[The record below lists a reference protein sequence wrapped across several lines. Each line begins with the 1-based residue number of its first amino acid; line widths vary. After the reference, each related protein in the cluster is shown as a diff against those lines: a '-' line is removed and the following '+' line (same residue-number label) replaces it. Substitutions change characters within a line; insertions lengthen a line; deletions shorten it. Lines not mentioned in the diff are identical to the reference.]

1 MTDHRR
7 WYDRD
12 PLLQEAM
19 ELLCLSPDDSKDM
32 AAEYIL
38 KLQDQV
44 AADVIERVYET
55 ITKFQDKGNRW
66 YDNDPVMIKAVELL
80 RVAPPHV
87 QRAAAKKL
95 IHVLTRDDLK
105 ESNPDQISEE
115 K

>member
-1 MTDHRR
+1 MTDSRR

-19 ELLCLSPDDSKDM
+19 ELLSLSAEDTKDM
-32 AAEYIL
+32 AAEFIL
-38 KLQDQV
+38 QLQDQV

-55 ITKFQDKGNRW
+55 ITRFQGKGSRW
-66 YDNDPVMIKAVELL
+66 YDSDPVMIKAVELL

-95 IHVLTRDDLK
+95 ILVLTRDDIK
-105 ESNPDQISEE
+105 EEE
-115 K
+115 N

>member
-1 MTDHRR
+1 MADHRR

-19 ELLCLSPDDSKDM
+19 ELLSLSPDDTKDQ
-32 AAEYIL
+32 AAGFIL
-38 KLQDQV
+38 QLQDQV

-55 ITKFQDKGNRW
+55 ITKFQGKGNRW

-95 IHVLTRDDLK
+95 IHVLTRDD
-105 ESNPDQISEE
+105 SNDFNSQIEE
-115 K
+115 

>member
-1 MTDHRR
+1 MTDKRR

-19 ELLCLSPDDSKDM
+19 ELLSLSPDDNKDM
-32 AAEYIL
+32 AEEFIIQ
-38 KLQDQV
+38 LQDQV

-55 ITKFQDKGNRW
+55 ITKYQDKGNRW
-66 YDNDPVMIKAVELL
+66 YDYDPVMIKAVELL

-95 IHVLTRDDLK
+95 INVLTRDDSG
-105 ESNPDQISEE
+105 SNSDQTIEE
-115 K
+115 

>member
-1 MTDHRR
+1 MI
-7 WYDRD
+7 D

-19 ELLCLSPDDSKDM
+19 ELLSLSPDDSKDM
-32 AAEYIL
+32 AAEFIL
-38 KLQDQV
+38 QLQDQV

-66 YDNDPVMIKAVELL
+66 YDNDPVMIKAIELL

-95 IHVLTRDDLK
+95 IYVLTRDDSK
-105 ESNPDQISEE
+105 EFNSEQLTE
-115 K
+115 E